1 MKLLATERALLD
13 RVLPGFDAKLADWGT
28 AVAEDPSTGAVEAFR
43 AAGGGNLLI
52 PAALGGAGLGCRDGV
67 RLQRAVGSRA
77 PSLAVASTMHHYKV
91 AWLAHCGDQSAAG
104 PVLRRIAAERH
115 LVASCGAEGNIGK
128 SVFTPG
134 IEVTAAPGGLLVS
147 GTKQPCSLTRSLG
160 LMSLSAAGPAG
171 SPYQGQLLMLMLP
184 VAAGI
189 ERRPFWGSRV
199 LRATETDALVLDR
212 AFVPEDMI
220 IPVGDPTAA
229 PWRFTS
235 NLLWF
240 QLLITA
246 AYLGVATGHVERLCA
261 GERGTPGD
269 RVAALAPLE
278 TAAAAL
284 DALAS
289 DLDARVAQGTAP
301 DSGPDGGPHDNPDD
315 PDGDDALGRALLVRY
330 TAQRAIAEATD
341 RALELEG
348 GMAFGS
354 GGPGSELLLASR
366 ALAFHPPADA
376 AVREPLDRWLRGGGL
391 TLV

>member
-1 MKLLATERALLD
+1 MRLLSTERALLD
-13 RVLPGFDAKLADWGT
+13 QVLPGFDARLAEWGT
-28 AVAEDPSTGAVEAFR
+28 AAAEDPRTGAVDAFR

-91 AWLAHCGDQSAAG
+91 AWLARCGGPAAG
-104 PVLRRIAAERH
+104 AVLRRIAAERH
-115 LVASCGAEGNIGK
+115 LVASCGAEGTVGK
-128 SVFTPG
+128 NVFTPG
-134 IEVTAAPGGLLVS
+134 IDVVAAPGGLLVS

-171 SPYQGQLLMLMLP
+171 GPYAGQLLMLMLP
-184 VAAGI
+184 VTEGV
-189 ERRPFWGSRV
+189 ERRPFWGNRV

-212 AFVPEDMI
+212 AFVPEEMI
-220 IPVGDPTAA
+220 VPLGDPAA
-229 PWRFTS
+229 SPWLFTS

-246 AYLGVATGHVERLCA
+246 AYLGIATGHVERLFT
-261 GERGTPGD
+261 GERGAPGD

-278 TAAAAL
+278 TVAAAL
-284 DALAS
+284 DALAA
-289 DLDARVAQGTAP
+289 DLDAAGDAGAAP
-301 DSGPDGGPHDNPDD
+301 AGD
-315 PDGDDALGRALLVRY
+315 PGGDDALGRALLVRY

-341 RALELEG
+341 RALEIEG
-348 GMAFGS
+348 GMPFVS

-366 ALAFHPPADA
+366 ALTFHPPAET
-376 AVREPLDRWLRGGGL
+376 AVRDRLDQWLRGGGL

>member
-1 MKLLATERALLD
+1 MRLLSTERALLD
-13 RVLPGFDAKLADWGT
+13 QVLPGFDARLAEWGT
-28 AVAEDPSTGAVEAFR
+28 AAAEDPRTGAVDAFR

-91 AWLAHCGDQSAAG
+91 AWLARCGGPAAG
-104 PVLRRIAAERH
+104 AVLRRIAAERH
-115 LVASCGAEGNIGK
+115 LVASCGAEGTVGK
-128 SVFTPG
+128 NVFTPG
-134 IEVTAAPGGLLVS
+134 IDVVAAPGGLLVS

-171 SPYQGQLLMLMLP
+171 GPYAGQLLMLMLP
-184 VAAGI
+184 VTEGV
-189 ERRPFWGSRV
+189 ERRPFWGNRV

-212 AFVPEDMI
+212 AFVPDEMI
-220 IPVGDPTAA
+220 VPLGDPAA
-229 PWRFTS
+229 SPWLFTS

-246 AYLGVATGHVERLCA
+246 AYLGIATGHVERLFT
-261 GERGTPGD
+261 GERGAPGD

-278 TAAAAL
+278 TVAAAL
-284 DALAS
+284 DALAA
-289 DLDARVAQGTAP
+289 DLDAAGDEGAAP
-301 DSGPDGGPHDNPDD
+301 AGD
-315 PDGDDALGRALLVRY
+315 PGGDDALGRALLVRY

-341 RALELEG
+341 RALEIEG
-348 GMAFGS
+348 GMPFVS

-366 ALAFHPPADA
+366 ALTFHPPAET
-376 AVREPLDRWLRGGGL
+376 AVRDRLDQWLRGGGL

>member
-1 MKLLATERALLD
+1 MRLLSTERALLD
-13 RVLPGFDAKLADWGT
+13 QVLPGFDAKLADWGT
-28 AVAEDPSTGAVEAFR
+28 AAAEDPRTGAVDAFR
-43 AAGGGNLLI
+43 TAGGGNLLI

-91 AWLAHCGDQSAAG
+91 AWLARCGGRTASEA
-104 PVLRRIAAERH
+104 VLRRIAAERL
-115 LVASCGAEGNIGK
+115 LVASCGAEGTLGK

-134 IEVTAAPGGLLVS
+134 IEVVAAPGGLLVS

-160 LMSLSAAGPAG
+160 LMSLSAAGPAEG
-171 SPYQGQLLMLMLP
+171 PYRGQLLMLMLP
-184 VAAGI
+184 VTAGV
-189 ERRPFWGSRV
+189 ERRPFWGNRV
-199 LRATETDALVLDR
+199 LRATETDALALDR
-212 AFVPEDMI
+212 AFVPEEMI
-220 IPVGDPTAA
+220 IPLGDPSAS

-246 AYLGVATGHVERLCA
+246 AYLGIATGHVERLFT
-261 GERGTPGD
+261 GERGAPGD

-284 DALAS
+284 DSLAS
-289 DLDARVAQGTAP
+289 DLDACGDQGAAP
-301 DSGPDGGPHDNPDD
+301 DGD
-315 PDGDDALGRALLVRY
+315 PGGDDALGRALLVRY

-348 GMAFGS
+348 GMPFVS

-366 ALAFHPPADA
+366 ALTFHPPAET
-376 AVREPLDRWLRGGGL
+376 AVRDRLDLWLRGGGL

>member
-1 MKLLATERALLD
+1 MRLLSTERALLD
-13 RVLPGFDAKLADWGT
+13 HVLPGFDARLAEWGT
-28 AVAEDPSTGAVEAFR
+28 AAAEDPRTGAVDAFR

-91 AWLAHCGDQSAAG
+91 AWLARCGGPAAG
-104 PVLRRIAAERH
+104 AVLRRIAAERH
-115 LVASCGAEGNIGK
+115 LVASCGAEGTVGK
-128 SVFTPG
+128 NVFTPG
-134 IEVTAAPGGLLVS
+134 IDVVAAPGGLLVS

-171 SPYQGQLLMLMLP
+171 GPYAGQLLMLMLP
-184 VAAGI
+184 VTEGV
-189 ERRPFWGSRV
+189 ERRPFWGNRV

-212 AFVPEDMI
+212 AFVPEEMI
-220 IPVGDPTAA
+220 IPLGDPAA
-229 PWRFTS
+229 SPWLFTS

-246 AYLGVATGHVERLCA
+246 AYLGIATGHVERLFT
-261 GERGTPGD
+261 GERGAPGD

-278 TAAAAL
+278 TVAAAL
-284 DALAS
+284 DALAA
-289 DLDARVAQGTAP
+289 DLDAAGDEGAAP
-301 DSGPDGGPHDNPDD
+301 AGD
-315 PDGDDALGRALLVRY
+315 PGGDDALGRALLVRY

-341 RALELEG
+341 RALEIEG
-348 GMAFGS
+348 GMPFVS

-366 ALAFHPPADA
+366 ALTFHPPAET
-376 AVREPLDRWLRGGGL
+376 AVRDRLDQWLRGGGL

>member
-1 MKLLATERALLD
+1 MRLLSTERALLD
-13 RVLPGFDAKLADWGT
+13 RVLPGFDAKLTDWGT
-28 AVAEDPSTGAVEAFR
+28 TAAEDPRTGAVEAFR

-52 PAALGGAGLGCRDGV
+52 PTALGGVGLGCRDGV

-91 AWLAHCGDQSAAG
+91 AWLARCGDRQAAG
-104 PVLRRIAAERH
+104 TVLRRIASERH

-134 IEVTAAPGGLLVS
+134 IEVVAAPGGLLVS

-184 VAAGI
+184 VTTGI
-189 ERRPFWGSRV
+189 ARRPFWGNRV
-199 LRATETDALVLDR
+199 LRATETDALALDR
-212 AFVPEDMI
+212 AFVPEEMV
-220 IPVGDPTAA
+220 IPLGDPSAS

-246 AYLGVATGHVERLCA
+246 AYLGIATGHVERLFTE
-261 GERGTPGD
+261 ERSTPGD

-284 DALAS
+284 DSLAS
-289 DLDARVAQGTAP
+289 ELDASGVRGAAP
-301 DSGPDGGPHDNPDD
+301 DGD
-315 PDGDDALGRALLVRY
+315 PGGDDALGRALLVRY

-348 GMAFGS
+348 GMPFVS

-366 ALAFHPPADA
+366 ALAFHPPAEV
-376 AVREPLDRWLRGGGL
+376 AVRERLDRWLRGGGL